1 MKKIS
6 ILSVAAVLIVATCGE
21 SMAASSLVT
30 SANSANMGAISRA
43 SSLRLNS
50 VGRAASLGPKSKTT
64 KSLAPNA
71 TEKKN
76 NASKTRSASISRGSV
91 GRYIGAASEQTVS
104 MDALPSP
111 LFERIG
117 TIENNVQNLTETKQD
132 KVTDAVADNIAI
144 WDDAGQT
151 SDSGRSITED
161 AVSDTSTHDTI
172 PTSQAVYEYVNGQ
185 GYVTA
190 ETATEILTP
199 VMETMIT
206 DAMVDYST
214 TAEINTLLEGYV
226 TNEAL
231 ENTLS
236 GYATTGAL
244 SDVQSIAE
252 AAQDTAN
259 ETATYVETATATA
272 TAAATAAQAAAD
284 AATAAQTAAT
294 NAQSE
299 AETAAA
305 SVASAAHDA
314 SEASTAA
321 QEAASN
327 AALAAQDASDALT
340 TAQAAEAA
348 VASKQNSHITD
359 DPSQYGKILY
369 VDENGNIAIS
379 TVDISS
385 I

>member
-6 ILSVAAVLIVATCGE
+6 ILSVAAVLVVATCGE

-206 DAMVDYST
+206 DAMADYST

-259 ETATYVETATATA
+259 QAATYIESATATA
-272 TAAATAAQAAAD
+272 TAAAASAQAAA
-284 AATAAQTAAT
+284 ASLSSAAQ
-294 NAQSE
+294 
-299 AETAAA
+299 
-305 SVASAAHDA
+305 DA
-314 SEASTAA
+314 SEALTTA
-321 QEAASN
+321 QDAASN
-327 AALAAQDASDALT
+327 AALAAQDASNALA

-348 VASKQNSHITD
+348 LASKQNSHITD